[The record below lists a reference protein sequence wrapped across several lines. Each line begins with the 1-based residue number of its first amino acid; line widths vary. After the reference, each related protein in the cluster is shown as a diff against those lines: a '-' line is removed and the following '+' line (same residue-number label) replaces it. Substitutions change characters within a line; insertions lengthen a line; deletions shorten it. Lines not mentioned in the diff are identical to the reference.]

1 MKLNIQKF
9 RENVIQLKR
18 ESVKTQNKIKA
29 NIISVTDHTSVWCPQ
44 KGFCTTK
51 DQKELSLCNYW
62 I

>member
-29 NIISVTDHTSVWCPQ
+29 NIISVTDHTSV
-44 KGFCTTK
+44 
-51 DQKELSLCNYW
+51 
-62 I
+62 